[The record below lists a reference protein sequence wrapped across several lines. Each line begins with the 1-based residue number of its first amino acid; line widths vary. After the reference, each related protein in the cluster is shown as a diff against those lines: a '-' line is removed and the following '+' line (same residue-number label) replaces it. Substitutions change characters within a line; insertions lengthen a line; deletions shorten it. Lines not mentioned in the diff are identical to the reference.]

1 MIFPSP
7 SVFVKAAVA
16 VDAVVG
22 IAVAASSK
30 EAVAEATTRRIP
42 RPVLLSFVGKG
53 GMGRRKGQGTEAGR
67 GQCIAVLESSLTAT
81 NMFMPW

>member
-1 MIFPSP
+1 MVFPSP

-16 VDAVVG
+16 VGAVVA

-42 RPVLLSFVGKG
+42 RRVMLSFVGR
-53 GMGRRKGQGTEAGR
+53 GRMERREEGTEAGR
-67 GQCIAVLESSLTAT
+67 GQFIAVLGPLLTAT
-81 NMFMPW
+81 NVFTPW